1 MQVLHI
7 CDDLIWSRIPL
18 IPNFVDFRRSSLQL
32 ILMIN
37 TLWQILLADPEV
49 LV

>member
-18 IPNFVDFRRSSLQL
+18 IPNFDFRRSSLQL